1 MNSTPLR
8 LVVMISGSGS
18 NLQALIDAISTG
30 TLNAEIVL
38 VVSNR
43 GKVYGLERAK
53 NANVPTLY
61 FPLKPYTDADKP
73 RTEYD
78 ADLAER
84 IKAYEPDLVV
94 LAGWMH
100 VLSGHFL
107 AHFPRKVIN
116 LHPELPG
123 IFNGTD
129 AIARAYEAYVA
140 GEVIHSGCMVHYA
153 IPEVDMG
160 DVIVQSLVP
169 LLEDDTLE
177 TFEKRMHTEEHKI
190 IVQAVRLLA
199 NRR

>member
-1 MNSTPLR
+1 MNVKPLR
-8 LVVMISGSGS
+8 LVVMISGGGS
-18 NLQALIDAISTG
+18 NLQALINAIASG
-30 TLNAEIVL
+30 TLNAQIVL

-43 GKVYGLERAK
+43 GKAYGLERAK
-53 NANVPTLY
+53 NANIPTLY

-78 ADLAER
+78 TDLALA
-84 IKAYEPDLVV
+84 IKEYQPDFVV

-107 AHFPRKVIN
+107 AHFPRRVIN
-116 LHPELPG
+116 LHPALPG

-129 AIARAYEAYVA
+129 AIARAYEAYRA
-140 GEVIHSGCMVHYA
+140 GEITHSGCMVHYA

-160 DVIVQSLVP
+160 DVIVQALVP
-169 LLEDDTLE
+169 FHEDDTLE
-177 TFEKRMHTEEHKI
+177 TYEARMHSEEHKI
-190 IVQAVRLLA
+190 IVQAIRLLS